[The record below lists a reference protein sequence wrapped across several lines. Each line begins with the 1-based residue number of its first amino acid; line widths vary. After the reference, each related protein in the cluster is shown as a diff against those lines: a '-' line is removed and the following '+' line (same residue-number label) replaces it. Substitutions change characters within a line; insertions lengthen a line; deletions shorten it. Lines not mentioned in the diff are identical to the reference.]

1 MNTRTP
7 NLLSSTS
14 LTGTDVRNPQGEDL
28 GEIKDLMIDLD
39 DGHIAYAVLSFGGF
53 LGIGDK
59 YFALPWDMLTVDTK
73 NECFVVNI
81 TKEQLDD
88 APGFD
93 KDHWPQHEDTTFL
106 DRVYTHYGYE
116 PYSQRRTRVSEPA
129 GML

>member
-53 LGIGDK
+53 LGLGDK
-59 YFALPWDMLTVDTK
+59 LFALPWDMLTVDTE

-81 TKEQLDD
+81 TKDKLED

-93 KDHWPQHEDTTFL
+93 KHNWPQHEDMTFV

-116 PYSQRRTRVSEPA
+116 PYTQRRTRVGEPA
-129 GML
+129 GTF